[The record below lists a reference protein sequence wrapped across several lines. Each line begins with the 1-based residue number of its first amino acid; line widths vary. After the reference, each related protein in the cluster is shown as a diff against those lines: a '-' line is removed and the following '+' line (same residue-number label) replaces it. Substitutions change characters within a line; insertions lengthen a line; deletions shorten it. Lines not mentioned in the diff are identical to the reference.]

1 MPTTGTT
8 PASIVRFAKLA
19 FGWVETVVSPVAES
33 AIVKVP
39 VVPISG
45 FAPGVG
51 FGFESV
57 APAPVVG
64 VVKMYPFGSVNC
76 AVYVPGRRLPTK

>member
-1 MPTTGTT
+1 MPTTGLT
-8 PASIVRFAKLA
+8 PASIVRLAKLA
-19 FGWVETVVSPVAES
+19 VGLPLTAVVSPVAES

-51 FGFESV
+51 FESV
-57 APAPVVG
+57 DDVPAPVD
-64 VVKMYPFGSVNC
+64 VKMYPPGSVNC
-76 AVYVPGRRLPTK
+76 AL

>member
-19 FGWVETVVSPVAES
+19 FGWVETVVSPVALA
-33 AIVKVP
+33 AIVKEGVTPICGAP
-39 VVPISG
+39 VT
-45 FAPGVG
+45 GV
-51 FGFESV
+51 GFESV